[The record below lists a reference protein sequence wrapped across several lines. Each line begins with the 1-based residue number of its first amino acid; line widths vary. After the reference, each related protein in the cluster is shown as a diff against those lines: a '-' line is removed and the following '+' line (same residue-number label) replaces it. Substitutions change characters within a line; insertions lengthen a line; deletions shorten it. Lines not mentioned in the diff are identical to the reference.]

1 MRELVPTCE
10 IETDQSCN
18 PCNQIKSEICHNN
31 RKKNTISLEV
41 VVGIITNWLGLL
53 EEVCVSVSLFRA
65 RIASRSSRHSSL
77 SHRVEPANLDRTDG
91 SAWNVERAD
100 KLESSSCCRLCCCQL
115 PLGARRLLVGASSLC
130 REGSPC
136 ASSLPSSCS
145 SSSSNSSSSSK
156 IRRRQRISQ
165 QQPTKI
171 EMMIMPHPPPH
182 HHPQQPTWA
191 PHHAN
196 YYAGGQ
202 GHYATPATSNPV
214 QTSGNYNGA
223 SHYPPPPPPPQAGA
237 PTAAFMTYDPMVVMQ
252 QQASPQQPPHI
263 FMSATQPMQQQQQQQ
278 GPPPPQEATN
288 SSIESSPSS
297 SSGGGSSQPVNGIHT
312 PAPPPIPLEKLK
324 ELLLNQLEYYFSRE
338 NLAHDKYLISQMDSD
353 QFVSICTVANFN
365 QVKKLTADIEL
376 VTQVLRE
383 SNNVQV
389 DADGLKVRP
398 NQPRCTVIIRDT
410 PENTTNEE
418 VEFIFSGD
426 NCPNDSDAQ
435 EAFKYLREEV
445 KEFKG
450 TPICARIKSKPMN
463 RIPPSSGGGGPPVS
477 SSATAMITSTSAA
490 PAMKGNYRMSNSTT
504 VAPAQTIT
512 MTVNSPQPPT
522 VQYQQQVV
530 PASGSAP
537 SSLVAAVPHQT
548 VGAPTTIGQQPQVSA
563 TVQLP
568 PQNYPFNTATSLT
581 NTSTIMQ
588 HTPTYNGSPI
598 AIYSVPSYYS
608 HGINLPCGNNSSNST
623 PVGNSGVNIQQNNS
637 GGRGSHNYNKPRRGR
652 GGSVGSGVSDR
663 PDQREPRSSYGNH
676 GYYNSGGNNNS
687 MDDSGYT
694 SGYNYSSNSHYG
706 RNNASR
712 SWDGNSSNSSHKK
725 YSGNSLNNNQSP
737 ANTGP
742 SHSSLPS
749 SQDPNITPVN
759 AGGSLHSSNSNND
772 NVTMSSRG
780 GKPDHHSDNVHPS
793 SHYNHF
799 GHHYTSRSS
808 IDSNSGK
815 EGGPPAR
822 RGKPTRGGRGGSR
835 GGGGNSDDRN
845 NSHHQMNSY
854 SGSAGSQRGM
864 SAYGNS
870 YRSGVQGNSSGGATS
885 GGGSVSSESHQVP
898 TVCSG
903 ESGVSVKNLE
913 VVSGNESVKVPGGVV
928 GVSGSVVPGK
938 NNVNNASGSAWE
950 SNSNRFLDVVKGTAK
965 MKVSSSKSEGSDEVV
980 HVSASEPTLAPNVSN
995 NAKSESSHKETT
1007 ENVSK
1012 SSPSTSSES
1021 EQVMSSTPANKPTD
1035 SFNGEVVGRSH
1046 SKITPPIPAN
1056 DSSSTRTAAASCEG
1070 KPPPLSYAQVIQKK
1084 KEEKEAREAAAAA
1097 AAALTSSTTADKGAI
1112 DSVNAPASVFDYYHS
1127 LLYCG
1132 GINKEERNSASNND
1146 PIRINN
1152 GSIKPNNNNSN
1163 EQAKST
1169 AKVSASSTPTKT
1181 VSPNLQTKRDF
1192 SFCGKTIC
1200 NKFVRWQSNNS
1211 FLFKFPV

>member
-1 MRELVPTCE
+1 
-10 IETDQSCN
+10 
-18 PCNQIKSEICHNN
+18 
-31 RKKNTISLEV
+31 
-41 VVGIITNWLGLL
+41 
-53 EEVCVSVSLFRA
+53 
-65 RIASRSSRHSSL
+65 
-77 SHRVEPANLDRTDG
+77 
-91 SAWNVERAD
+91 
-100 KLESSSCCRLCCCQL
+100 
-115 PLGARRLLVGASSLC
+115 
-130 REGSPC
+130 
-136 ASSLPSSCS
+136 
-145 SSSSNSSSSSK
+145 
-156 IRRRQRISQ
+156 
-165 QQPTKI
+165 
-171 EMMIMPHPPPH
+171 
-182 HHPQQPTWA
+182 
-191 PHHAN
+191 
-196 YYAGGQ
+196 
-202 GHYATPATSNPV
+202 
-214 QTSGNYNGA
+214 
-223 SHYPPPPPPPQAGA
+223 
-237 PTAAFMTYDPMVVMQ
+237 MTYDPMVVMQ

-278 GPPPPQEATN
+278 GPPHPQEATN

-426 NCPNDSDAQ
+426 NCPKFVSCEFAHNNSWYVTFESDSDAQ

-608 HGINLPCGNNSSNST
+608 HGINLPWYPTNPVFPNHAPMFQDNSVAFSQTSYNKPLTSGNNSSNST

-885 GGGSVSSESHQVP
+885 GGGSASSESHQVP
-898 TVCSG
+898 TVVRPQQPRPVFEMKGNDFPALPGSG

-980 HVSASEPTLAPNVSN
+980 PVSASEPTLAPNVSN

-1097 AAALTSSTTADKGAI
+1097 AAALTSSTTAEKGAI
-1112 DSVNAPASVFDYYHS
+1112 DSVNAPASVSTTTTVSSTVSKKTTKDGIKAVNH
-1127 LLYCG
+1127 G

-1181 VSPNLQTKRDF
+1181 VSPKSATSSASTVVSASTN
-1192 SFCGKTIC
+1192 
-1200 NKFVRWQSNNS
+1200 NNS
-1211 FLFKFPV
+1211 LKKSSSANTK